1 MRIKITKTVD
11 INDLAGETRRVL
23 DQVKNKVMYGLPDR
37 MSQIVRASLSNQGEE
52 YFLTIDLIDQF
63 RQHLAAI
70 DENLQ
75 EVHNIMQ
82 GHKTALMP
90 PEPEQSPEEEVSEEW
105 LSNEEA
111 RYEKFMS
118 QVMDA
123 EDGHEPAE
131 DEEG

>member
-105 LSNEEA
+105 LSKEEA

>member
-1 MRIKITKTVD
+1 MRVKITKTVD
-11 INDLAGETRRVL
+11 TNDLAGETRRML
-23 DQVKNKVMYGLPDR
+23 DQVKNKIVYGLPDQ
-37 MSQIVRASLSNQGEE
+37 MSQIVRTSLSNQGEE

-63 RQHLAAI
+63 RQQLAAI

-82 GHKTALMP
+82 GYKDALMP
-90 PEPEQSPEEEVSEEW
+90 PQPPQPAEQERDAEW
-105 LSNEEA
+105 AANEQAE
-111 RYEKFMS
+111 YEKFMS

>member
-90 PEPEQSPEEEVSEEW
+90 PEPEQSPEEEVSEEG